1 MKVEH
6 TPCYILHR
14 RDYSESS
21 LILEI
26 LSREHGRVSL
36 IAKGAK
42 RNKKQQGISYSLYQE
57 YLMSWV
63 SKSELG
69 TLIDV
74 ELATIMTSMS
84 PKQMMTGFYM
94 NEIILRLLHKHESHP
109 ELFDSYNSTVREL
122 SNDNT
127 EQVLIRYFEKIL
139 LQSLGYGVIFDQDLN
154 TGKDIVADVN
164 YYYKLDFGPTSNKQ
178 DSGAGIPVSG
188 STLIGLNNE
197 TLMDTKNKNEAKRLL
212 RSLLNQYLGEKP
224 LESRKLYQEYIKNKQ
239 PV

>member
-1 MKVEH
+1 MKVVH

-14 RDYSESS
+14 RDYRESS

-26 LSREHGRVSL
+26 LSREHGRVNL

-42 RNKKQQGISYSLYQE
+42 RNKKQQGISYNLYQE

-84 PKQMMTGFYM
+84 PKQMMTGFYI

-109 ELFDSYNSTVREL
+109 ELFDSYNKTIREL
-122 SNDNT
+122 TDNNT
-127 EQVLIRYFEKIL
+127 DSVLIRYFEKIL

-154 TGKDIVADVN
+154 TGNAIHAEDN
-164 YYYKLDFGPTSNKQ
+164 YYYKLDFGPTSNSQ
-178 DSGAGIPVSG
+178 DSRAGVPVSG
-188 STLIGLNNE
+188 RTLIGLNNE
-197 TLMDTKNKNEAKRLL
+197 TLTDTKNKNEAKVLL
-212 RSLLNQYLGEKP
+212 RSLLNQYLGDKP
-224 LESRKLYQEYIKNKQ
+224 LASRTLYQEYIKNKQ
-239 PV
+239 SV

>member
-14 RDYSESS
+14 RDYRESS

-84 PKQMMTGFYM
+84 PKQMMTGFYI

-122 SNDNT
+122 SNNNT
-127 EQVLIRYFEKIL
+127 DQVLIRYFEKIL

-154 TGKDIVADVN
+154 TRNDNVAEVN
-164 YYYKLDFGPTSNKQ
+164 YYYKLDFGPTSSSH
-178 DSGAGIPVSG
+178 DSATGIPVSG

-197 TLMDTKNKNEAKRLL
+197 TLTDTKNKNEAKRLL

-239 PV
+239 AV